1 MSESKN
7 RDDGESNKVSI
18 AISASRSPITQAGSI
33 SPVIAPPA
41 TRMFPPHRSPWS
53 NAGGGCAGSSV
64 PTESASDSTRRPS
77 AGGRYGRWQRNRR
90 SAQKLAQSLLRAL
103 TIATEPKRAEEHT
116 SELQSLMRSSYAV
129 F

>member
-41 TRMFPPHRSPWS
+41 TRMFPPHRSTFRAFAVGDVPGVPVTAHVE
-53 NAGGGCAGSSV
+53 NKNYAIYGQVGVNITEKLARKSV
-64 PTESASDSTRRPS
+64 EEGTSVSARLES
-77 AGGRYGRWQRNRR
+77 GGR
-90 SAQKLAQSLLRAL
+90 
-103 TIATEPKRAEEHT
+103 TIIKKKK
-116 SELQSLMRSSYAV
+116 
-129 F
+129 

>member
-90 SAQKLAQSLLRAL
+90 SAQKQIGRAHVRTTDKNAHHGWRLLLRN
-103 TIATEPKRAEEHT
+103 KKH
-116 SELQSLMRSSYAV
+116 
-129 F
+129 